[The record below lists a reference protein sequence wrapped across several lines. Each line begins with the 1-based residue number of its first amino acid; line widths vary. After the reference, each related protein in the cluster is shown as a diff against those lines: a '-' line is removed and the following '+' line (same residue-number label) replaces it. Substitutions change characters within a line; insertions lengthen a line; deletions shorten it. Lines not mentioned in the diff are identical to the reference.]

1 MIIDLFLHR
10 ALFPNF
16 YLNPSLFFPRNKSPK
31 NNRSFKKYHFV
42 DNLWVDM
49 QDVLSAID
57 VCAFSKM
64 KCLSLLLMMQI
75 DAEIV

>member
-1 MIIDLFLHR
+1 
-10 ALFPNF
+10 
-16 YLNPSLFFPRNKSPK
+16 
-31 NNRSFKKYHFV
+31 
-42 DNLWVDM
+42 M